1 MAGIKR
7 TATDALWSTY
17 VRMRDK
23 WTCQRCKKQYDPD
36 HAGGLH
42 CSHYF
47 GRSNYAV
54 RFDEDNTQALC
65 HGCHSYLTK
74 NPHDHRE
81 HMMERLG
88 SDKYDQLVKRKNTAL
103 KSGEKKYYLS
113 KEFRLIIKE
122 KIGEFD
128 E

>member
-17 VRMRDK
+17 VRMRDR
-23 WTCQRCKKQYDPD
+23 WTCQRCD
-36 HAGGLH
+36 
-42 CSHYF
+42 
-47 GRSNYAV
+47 
-54 RFDEDNTQALC
+54 
-65 HGCHSYLTK
+65 SYLTK

-122 KIGEFD
+122 KIGELD